1 MMGDFICSLV
11 NWIFS
16 GCSLQKKRRLDT
28 LHADEANEAP
38 ENVFTL
44 LVSLS
49 WLKMAMGFVAFNK
62 AKTHFAIHSWTKMK
76 YGSNFGIL

>member
-1 MMGDFICSLV
+1 MISYAHWSIGYSYLLSAYSEVEQSKQLFADIL
-11 NWIFS
+11 FS
-16 GCSLQKKRRLDT
+16 GCALQKKRRLDT

-49 WLKMAMGFVAFNK
+49 
-62 AKTHFAIHSWTKMK
+62 
-76 YGSNFGIL
+76 